1 MEKKGSFLIVCI
13 HNDPYGCIFSK
24 LILYLLLSGIFK
36 TSPPTPKKI
45 IQERREADL
54 DLTDRH
60 TGD

>member
-1 MEKKGSFLIVCI
+1 MTHMDAFLVSV
-13 HNDPYGCIFSK
+13 PAP
-24 LILYLLLSGIFK
+24 LLGIFK